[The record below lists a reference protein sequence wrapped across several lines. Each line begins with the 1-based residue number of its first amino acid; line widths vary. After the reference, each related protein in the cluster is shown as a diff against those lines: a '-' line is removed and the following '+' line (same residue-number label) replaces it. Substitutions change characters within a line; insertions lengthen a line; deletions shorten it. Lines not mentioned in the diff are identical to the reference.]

1 MPACL
6 NVEPDLY
13 AVSGARVRCLL
24 YTEHAESSKKAV

>member
-13 AVSGARVRCLL
+13 AVGAARVRCLL
-24 YTEHAESSKKAV
+24 YADRAKEAV